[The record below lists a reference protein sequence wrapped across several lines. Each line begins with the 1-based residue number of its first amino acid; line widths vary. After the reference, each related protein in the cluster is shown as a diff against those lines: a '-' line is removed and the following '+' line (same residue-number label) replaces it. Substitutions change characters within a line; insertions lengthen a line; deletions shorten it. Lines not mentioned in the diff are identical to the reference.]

1 MRRGYKRARRTFKR
15 VSRRSSCSNILNLW
29 VDHNIPSTQY
39 IGDHIKYDPK
49 TIYEDIYV
57 NGVLSLNPECH
68 KYFMIEL
75 EAVHPELYKAIQQS
89 KECRRVNA
97 LRREIL
103 RDYSLTIDG
112 RKMVDENGV
121 PLPIN
126 PDTKWISL
134 GESSNP
140 LKQCWDELY
149 GPFNEGSGCPSCDEE

>member
-1 MRRGYKRARRTFKR
+1 MRRGNKRTRRVVNR
-15 VSRRSSCSNILNLW
+15 VSKKSSCSNILNLW

-39 IGDHIKYDPK
+39 IGDLIKLNLK
-49 TIYEDIYV
+49 VIYEDIYIH
-57 NGVLSLNPECH
+57 GVLSLNPKCH
-68 KYFMIEL
+68 EYFMSEL
-75 EAVHPELYKAIQQS
+75 KAEYPEFYESIQKD

-112 RKMVDENGV
+112 RRMVDEDKV

-149 GPFNEGSGCPSCDEE
+149 GPFKDGSGCPSCDEE